1 MKYFEL
7 TVMTTSEAQELVA
20 DCFFQLNLEGVSIID
35 KLDLINLNPKCH
47 KWDYIDDGIMASYGE
62 ETLVKGFCTVEEYS
76 EVSKQLLED
85 FENLKR
91 NSQGYINVGSL
102 EMTKREIEGDDWL
115 NTWKEHFKPIPI
127 RDVVICPRWIDYAK
141 KPNEKIVNIN
151 IGMAFGT
158 GEHET
163 TSMCVEL
170 LQDFDLNGLT
180 IYDIGCGSGILG
192 ITAIKLGAKE
202 AIMSDIDEIAVK
214 ASYENA
220 LLNNVAESCDIS
232 QKDLLN
238 GATKPCDLVVSNITA
253 EVLVLM
259 ADDMA
264 KLLPEGKPLILSGI
278 LADRVDKIMTAY
290 GDYFTKTKQ
299 IQHGEWCGITFV
311 RK

>member
-1 MKYFEL
+1 MKYFEI
-7 TVMTTSEAQELVA
+7 TVITTSEAQELVA
-20 DCFFQLNLEGVSIID
+20 DCFFQLELEGVSIID
-35 KLDLINLNPKCH
+35 KEDLINLNPECH
-47 KWDYIDDGIMASYGE
+47 RWDYIEDGIMESYGE
-62 ETLVKGFCTVEEYS
+62 GALVRGFSTVEDYPKVFKELT
-76 EVSKQLLED
+76 EE
-85 FENLKR
+85 FNALKK
-91 NSQGYINVGSL
+91 NSQGFINVGSL

-115 NTWKEHFKPIPI
+115 NTWKEYFKPIPI
-127 RDVVICPRWIDYAK
+127 GDVVICPRWIDYPK
-141 KPNEKIVNIN
+141 KPNEVVVNIN

-170 LQDFDLNGLT
+170 LQDFDLNGMT

-202 AIMSDIDEIAVK
+202 AIMSDIDEIAVT
-214 ASYENA
+214 ASIENA
-220 LLNNVAESCDIS
+220 VLNGVADSCDIS

-238 GATKPCDLVVSNITA
+238 GAVKSCDLVVSNITA

-259 ADDMA
+259 AKDMA
-264 KLLPEGKPLILSGI
+264 ELLTTGKPLVLSGI

-290 GDYFTKTKQ
+290 GEWFTKTKQ